1 VVALGVFARA
11 SGGGGER
18 LCLKVAAI
26 QRGRNVGAQGL
37 ARFLPEASLFPP
49 QDTHSVIKTIA
60 RVSSLFSLP
69 SSLAAQCRHFIH
81 PVSSRPASGAVALY

>member
-1 VVALGVFARA
+1 MVALGVFARA

-37 ARFLPEASLFPP
+37 ARFLPEASLFPS
-49 QDTHSVIKTIA
+49 QDPHSAIKHHSSG
-60 RVSSLFSLP
+60 RVSFLSPLS
-69 SSLAAQCRHFIH
+69 AQYRHSIYL
-81 PVSSRPASGAVALY
+81 VSSGPASVAVALC

>member
-1 VVALGVFARA
+1 MVALGVFARA

-26 QRGRNVGAQGL
+26 RRGRNVGAQGL

-60 RVSSLFSLP
+60 RVSSLAFLLP
-69 SSLAAQCRHFIH
+69 PLNTAISYIQSVRGLH
-81 PVSSRPASGAVALY
+81 L

>member
-1 VVALGVFARA
+1 MVALGVFARA

-49 QDTHSVIKTIA
+49 QDTHSLCPQGHSSSLISFLSLFTAQHRHSIYS
-60 RVSSLFSLP
+60 VSSTS
-69 SSLAAQCRHFIH
+69 
-81 PVSSRPASGAVALY
+81 ASMAVALC